1 MSDAPRSSDSGKPEL
16 DPPPRHAGLR
26 LSEVSTMAAAHVG
39 DLGDSPPAVP
49 LSEGFAE
56 HSTSS
61 PTPSLPPLR
70 PADHVNGAGSL
81 LSASETSHSDG
92 PPLLGAGFSN
102 LDAPTPVLPQP
113 PDAVEPAGADTH
125 GASQPEAETSVAA
138 DPPVDVSHIL
148 SALDAAEQ
156 RAQGTKPWSEMPERG
171 PAEQVHPR
179 VEPPEFSTSRS
190 RGESRPRIE
199 LPPERR
205 LFGFNNV
212 TPLPM
217 PRDWET
223 EVEEL
228 PPPQVTA
235 AGSVQ
240 ARELS
245 SPPGMMREGLAELPV
260 GPAADALDAAAKIAA
275 EASAAAEALENL
287 KRLLGSRA
295 PNIEVTPPPV
305 VTAPPL
311 PPVERHVERSVERH
325 EPVVVPPPIV
335 AARPLPPPMP
345 LPNQRSMVLAEL
357 PPPMPMDFERD
368 QNVGVVLRGFL
379 VGLGLSLAAGVVLY
393 FFMSAG

>member
-39 DLGDSPPAVP
+39 DLGDSPPEVP
-49 LSEGFAE
+49 LSEAFAE

-81 LSASETSHSDG
+81 LSASETSHADG
-92 PPLLGAGFSN
+92 PPLLSAGFSN

-125 GASQPEAETSVAA
+125 GASQPEAEPSVAA

-148 SALDAAEQ
+148 SALDAAEK
-156 RAQGTKPWSEMPERG
+156 RAQKPWSEMPERG

-179 VEPPEFSTSRS
+179 VEPPGLSTSRS

-212 TPLPM
+212 TPMPM

-223 EVEEL
+223 EVEEM

-245 SPPGMMREGLAELPV
+245 SPPGMMPEGLAELHQPGETPLPV

-295 PNIEVTPPPV
+295 PNIEVTTPPV
-305 VTAPPL
+305 VTAPP
-311 PPVERHVERSVERH
+311 PPPVERH

-368 QNVGVVLRGFL
+368 RDVGVVLRGFL

-393 FFMSAG
+393 LFMSAG